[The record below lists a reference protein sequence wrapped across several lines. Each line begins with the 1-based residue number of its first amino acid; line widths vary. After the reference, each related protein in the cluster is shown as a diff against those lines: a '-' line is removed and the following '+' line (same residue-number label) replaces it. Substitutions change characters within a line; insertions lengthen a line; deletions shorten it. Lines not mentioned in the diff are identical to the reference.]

1 MGPNWTY
8 KLLHSRGNRNKMK
21 TQGTEWE
28 KIFVNIATN
37 KEYVSKIHKQLM
49 QLNNKKKT
57 QSKTGQKI

>member
-1 MGPNWTY
+1 
-8 KLLHSRGNRNKMK
+8 MK

-49 QLNNKKKT
+49 QLNNKKIT